1 MNVKF
6 VFRITAIAVFVTSI
20 FLLPSAVI
28 AFIDSQLRYAAVYL
42 GVAGLM
48 MLFSLIVL
56 LATRKYKLTFYAQ
69 EGLAATAISWILICL
84 FGALPFFLTGE
95 IPNYINALFETV
107 SGFTTTGS
115 SILTDI
121 ESISRCNLFWRS
133 FSHWIGGMG
142 MLVFVLAVIPRTKKE
157 AGSGIYLMRAES
169 PGPSVGKM
177 TPHLRQTAI
186 ILYMIYVLLTILC
199 IAFLLIGGMSL
210 FDSLCTA
217 FGTAGTGG
225 FSTKNTSMGAFSP
238 YLQGVISVFMF
249 LFGINFNLYY
259 LLLLRQ
265 FKSVFKNEELRYYVG
280 IAVAAVVLITINIRN
295 MFGSAFEALHHA
307 IFQVSSIITTTGYT
321 TVDFEQWPSF
331 AKSILFLLTFIGAS
345 AGSTGGGLKVS
356 RLLLLGKSIW
366 KTIVRTLNPRRVNVI
381 TMNGRAVDSATTHS
395 VTAYLAI
402 YCAILLVSFAVV
414 SLDNYSLG
422 TNFSAVVTCMNNV
435 GPGFEMVGATGNFSH
450 YSALSK
456 IILSC
461 DMLLGRLEIF
471 PILALFSPN
480 LWSRKR

>member
-6 VFRITAIAVFVTSI
+6 VFRITAFAVFVTSL
-20 FLLPSAVI
+20 FLLPSAII
-28 AFIDSQLRYAAVYL
+28 AFIDSQLFNAAVYL

-48 MLFSLIVL
+48 MLYSLTVIL
-56 LATRKYKLTFYAQ
+56 ITRNYKLTFYAQ
-69 EGLAATAISWILICL
+69 EGLASTAISWILISL
-84 FGALPFFLTGE
+84 FGALPFCLTGD
-95 IPNYINALFETV
+95 IPNYIDALFEMV

-115 SILTDI
+115 SILTDV
-121 ESISRCNLFWRS
+121 EAISRCNLFWRS

-142 MLVFVLAVIPRTKKE
+142 MLVFVLAVVPRAKKE

-186 ILYMIYVLLTILC
+186 ILYVIYVLLTILC
-199 IAFLLIGGMSL
+199 VAFLLIGGMSV
-210 FDSLCTA
+210 FDSFCTA

-225 FSTKNTSMGAFSP
+225 FGIKNTSLGGYSP
-238 YLQGVISVFMF
+238 YLQCVISVFMF

-265 FKSVFKNEELRYYVG
+265 FKSVLKNEELRYYIG
-280 IAVAAVVLITINIRN
+280 IAITAVVLIAVNIRG
-295 MFGSAFEALHHA
+295 MFDSIFEAFHHA
-307 IFQVSSIITTTGYT
+307 IFQVSSIMTTTGYT

-331 AKSILFLLTFIGAS
+331 SKAILFLLMFIGAS

-356 RLLLLGKSIW
+356 RLLLLGKNIW
-366 KTIVRTLNPRRVNVI
+366 KTIVKTLNPRKVHLI
-381 TMNGRAVDSATTHS
+381 SMDGRTVDAATTNG
-395 VTAYLAI
+395 VNAYLAI
-402 YCAILLVSFAVV
+402 YCAILLISFAIV
-414 SLDNYSLG
+414 SLDNYSIG
-422 TNFSAVVTCMNNV
+422 TNFSAVVTCFNNV

-450 YSALSK
+450 YSSLSK
-456 IILSC
+456 IVLAC

-471 PILALFSPN
+471 PLLALFSPN